1 MNGDYDFDDYEEQYI
16 DEYTEEYERDGED
29 ELDCPE
35 ADVTELV
42 TLSDDPN
49 DSYYYA
55 LHDVVDYNGK
65 EYAVLIPQY
74 GDYTEAIVREVTGF
88 GSTEEKY
95 SDVFDYRTVRDV
107 LEIFRENNNYY
118 DCD

>member
-1 MNGDYDFDDYEEQYI
+1 MNENFDFEDYYNEEEYSEDGDDYSEEDPTVMI
-16 DEYTEEYERDGED
+16 K
-29 ELDCPE
+29 
-35 ADVTELV
+35 
-42 TLSDDPN
+42 LSDDPN
-49 DSYYYA
+49 DSYYYV

-65 EYAVLIPQY
+65 DYAVLIPQY

-107 LEIFRENNNYY
+107 LEIFNENNSYY